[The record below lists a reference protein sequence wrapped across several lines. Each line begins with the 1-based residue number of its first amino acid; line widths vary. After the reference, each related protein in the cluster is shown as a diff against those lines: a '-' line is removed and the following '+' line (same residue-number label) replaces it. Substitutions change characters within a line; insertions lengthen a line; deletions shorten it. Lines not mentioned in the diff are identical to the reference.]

1 MERVANLSSPV
12 RILHVIHSVD
22 PRGGGPIEGIRQ
34 LSAPMLAEGHH
45 VEIMSLD
52 APGTAWDGALPFHPI
67 GRGRGGYSYGYA
79 PGVVDWFVRH
89 ADHYDVTLVNGLW
102 QFGGLAVWRAAQ
114 KTGRP
119 YGVFT
124 HGMLDPW
131 FKRRYPLKHLKK
143 WLYWPWGEY
152 RVLRDAAAV
161 FFTCEQERRDARE
174 SFWLYR
180 CNEDVLGFGI
190 APPPRDAAA
199 QLAAF
204 HEKFPEL
211 TGKRLL
217 LFLGRVHEKKGCEML
232 LRAFARTHSDLHL
245 IMAGPAD
252 DAYAESLKRLAGEPA
267 LAGRVTWTGMIQ
279 GDLKW
284 GAFRAAEAFVLPSH
298 QENFGI
304 SVVEALA
311 CERPVLISDKVNI
324 WREITADGAGLS
336 DDDTPEGTHRLLA
349 RWLALR
355 PEERNAMQTRT
366 RACFEKHFQ
375 AEGVARH
382 LIERLSHLKT
392 T

>member
-1 MERVANLSSPV
+1 V

-22 PRGGGPIEGIRQ
+22 PRGGGPIEGIKQ
-34 LSAPMLAEGHH
+34 LSAPMLAQGHH
-45 VEIMSLD
+45 VEVMSLD
-52 APGTAWDGALPFHPI
+52 QPGTAWDGGLPFHPI
-67 GRGRGGYSYGYA
+67 GRGRPVYGYA
-79 PGVVDWFVRH
+79 PGVVDWLVAH
-89 ADHYDVTLVNGLW
+89 ANDYDVTLVNGLW

-119 YGVFT
+119 YCVFT

-152 RVLRDAAAV
+152 RVLRDADAV
-161 FFTCEQERRDARE
+161 FFTCEQERRDARQ

-180 CNEDVLGFGI
+180 CREEVIGYGI
-190 APPPRDAAA
+190 AAPPDAAGA

-204 HEKFPEL
+204 HARYPEL
-211 TGKRLL
+211 AGKRLL
-217 LFLGRVHEKKGCEML
+217 LFLGRITEKKGCIML
-232 LRAFARTHSDLHL
+232 LRAFARTHGDLHL

-252 DAYAESLKRLAGEPA
+252 GAYAESLKRLAREPA
-267 LAGRVTWTGMIQ
+267 FDGRVTWTGMIQ
-279 GDLKW
+279 GDEKW

-311 CERPVLISDKVNI
+311 CGRPVLISDKVNI

-336 DDDTPEGTHRLLA
+336 DDDTPDGTHRLMA

-355 PEERNAMQTRT
+355 PEERAAMSARAS
-366 RACFEKHFQ
+366 ACFEKHFQ
-375 AEGVARH
+375 VDGVAHH
-382 LIERLSHLKT
+382 LIDLLSDLIKA
-392 T
+392 